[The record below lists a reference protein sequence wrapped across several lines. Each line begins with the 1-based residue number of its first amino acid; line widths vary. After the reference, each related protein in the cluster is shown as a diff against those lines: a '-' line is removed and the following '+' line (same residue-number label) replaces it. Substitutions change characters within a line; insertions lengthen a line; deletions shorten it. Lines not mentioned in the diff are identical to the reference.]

1 LEKLN
6 KEFVTSLITVILAIL
21 AIAVFIHSGASL
33 LFYCT
38 MAIALVVGFYNAWQI
53 SVIEGRTEKPKPK
66 PTRKSKSRKR
76 Q

>member
-1 LEKLN
+1 MKNLN

-21 AIAVFIHSGASL
+21 AIAVFIYSGASL

-38 MAIALVVGFYNAWQI
+38 MAIALVVGFFNAWQI
-53 SVIEGRTEKPKPK
+53 SLIEGKTEKPKRK
-66 PTRKSKSRKR
+66 ATKSKSRGR